1 MSHLLCKFAR
11 KLISIMK
18 KNYSKL
24 LLMAITLAATACS
37 QPQDTTRIDEARNRA
52 TAAADSV
59 VAADSTRLMA
69 LQKSILAAK
78 AVQSEYLLTGDTAA
92 ADTFDTTFRRQIAM
106 RNERLAEEMFN
117 PTAAIQARR
126 KK

>member
-1 MSHLLCKFAR
+1 
-11 KLISIMK
+11 MK

-59 VAADSTRLMA
+59 VAADSTGLMA

-92 ADTFDTTFRRQIAM
+92 ADIAADVGLDA
-106 RNERLAEEMFN
+106 EHLAEVEETAPARHTHRN
-117 PTAAIQARR
+117 LPHVCRNRSHAPTV
-126 KK
+126 

>member
-1 MSHLLCKFAR
+1 MNKTLKTSCTKPHRWLATGALC
-11 KLISIMK
+11 LG
-18 KNYSKL
+18 
-24 LLMAITLAATACS
+24 LATSALA
-37 QPQDTTRIDEARNRA
+37 QPQSKTINDGWRFLKGEC

-59 VAADSTRLMA
+59 VAADSTGLMA

>member
-1 MSHLLCKFAR
+1 
-11 KLISIMK
+11 MK

-59 VAADSTRLMA
+59 VAADSTGLMA

-92 ADTFDTTFRRQIAM
+92 ADTFDTTFRRQIATHKVAATVPTRHTH
-106 RNERLAEEMFN
+106 RNLPHVCRNRSHA
-117 PTAAIQARR
+117 PTV
-126 KK
+126 